1 MSTFSGCAVCPVTM
15 INLALSSALD
25 CHEEYLVGTD
35 WSWPACHEI
44 DQLHFEE
51 RGGDAIRIS
60 KRKVH
65 CGMYET

>member
-1 MSTFSGCAVCPVTM
+1 MSRDNDQPGIELC
-15 INLALSSALD
+15 LGL